1 MQRTHGS
8 GRHSQIAWPMLVV
21 CLGMVL
27 AVVGCGPVVMINKMI
42 FGDPEIDSPFK
53 LATGIDLTKGKHKV
67 IIICDAPS
75 AIRDGDMT
83 GLSHQLV
90 ETLTRQLQRAGVK
103 VVDSNKVRDWMDDNG
118 GRLDD
123 PRDLAHEF
131 DVDFIVHVDLLNVSF
146 YEENSPDLFRGQ
158 AQGDLIGYRVEK
170 DEDSEEGEERRIA
183 RQVFSSGFGT
193 TYPEFSPIPAS
204 QVDSPRI
211 FQRRFVQRLAS
222 QLGHILH
229 DHTAPTEVF

>member
-1 MQRTHGS
+1 
-8 GRHSQIAWPMLVV
+8 MLVI
-21 CLGMVL
+21 CLGMVT
-27 AVVGCGPVVMINKMI
+27 AIVGCGPVVMINKMV

-53 LATGIDLTKGKHKV
+53 LATGVDLTEGKHKV

-90 ETLTRQLQRAGVK
+90 ETLTRQLQREGVK
-103 VVDSNKVRDWMDDNG
+103 VVESNDVRDWMDDNG

-123 PRDLAHEF
+123 PRDLADEF
-131 DVDFIVHVDLLNVSF
+131 DVDFIIHVDLLSVSF

-158 AQGDLIGYRVEK
+158 AHGDLIGYRVETED
-170 DEDSEEGEERRIA
+170 DEDSDEGERRMA
-183 RQVFSSGFGT
+183 RQVFSSGFGS

-229 DHTAPTEVF
+229 DHTAGTEVF

>member
-8 GRHSQIAWPMLVV
+8 DRQTKPVWPILVV
-21 CLGMVL
+21 CLGTL
-27 AVVGCGPVVMINKMI
+27 LGVVGCGPVVMINKMV

-53 LATGIDLTKGKHKV
+53 LATGTDLTEGKHKV
-67 IIICDAPS
+67 IVICDAPS

-90 ETLTRQLQRAGVK
+90 ETLTRQLQREGVK
-103 VVDSNKVRDWMDDNG
+103 VVESNDVRDWMDDNG

-123 PRDLAHEF
+123 PRDLADEF
-131 DVDFIVHVDLLNVSF
+131 DVDYIIHVDLINVRF
-146 YEENSPDLFRGQ
+146 HEDNSPDLYRGQ
-158 AQGDLIGYRVEK
+158 AQGDLIGYHVEE
-170 DEDSEEGEERRIA
+170 EDGRRIA
-183 RQVFSSGFGT
+183 RQVFSSGFGS

-211 FQRRFVQRLAS
+211 FQRRFVQRLAR
-222 QLGHILH
+222 QIGHILH